1 MMKKQ
6 SILTVII
13 VIAVIAL
20 IGIAGYVV
28 YEEITN
34 RNKAKTE
41 PTQQVEEK
49 QEEDKTTEEP
59 VEEETQ
65 PEEEYVGEEEKE
77 AQEEENTE
85 ISKDE
90 KAIELAK
97 QTYGEDDSVTFS
109 IEEKKDNIYYIAV
122 KSNATVIS
130 WYEVDT
136 DNWTISEFY

>member
-20 IGIAGYVV
+20 IGIIGYVV

-34 RNKAKTE
+34 RNKAETE
-41 PTQQVEEK
+41 PTPQVEEK

-90 KAIELAK
+90 RAIELAK
-97 QTYGEDDSVTFS
+97 QTYGEDDTVTFS

>member
-6 SILTVII
+6 NILTVII

-20 IGIAGYVV
+20 IGIIGYVA

-34 RNKAKTE
+34 RNKVETE
-41 PTQQVEEK
+41 PTPQVEEK

-59 VEEETQ
+59 IEEKE

-77 AQEEENTE
+77 TQKEENTQ

-90 KAIELAK
+90 KAIQLAK
-97 QTYGEDDSVTFS
+97 QTYGEDDTVTFS

-130 WYEVDT
+130 WYEVNT
-136 DNWTISEFY
+136 DDWTISEFY

>member
-59 VEEETQ
+59 AEEETQ

-97 QTYGEDDSVTFS
+97 QTYGEDDTVTFS

>member
-20 IGIAGYVV
+20 IGIIGYVA

-34 RNKAKTE
+34 RNKAETE
-41 PTQQVEEK
+41 STPQVEEK
-49 QEEDKTTEEP
+49 QEEVQQTEEP
-59 VEEETQ
+59 IEEEKE

-97 QTYGEDDSVTFS
+97 QTYGEDDTVTFS

>member
-1 MMKKQ
+1 MRKQ
-6 SILTVII
+6 NILTAII
-13 VIAVIAL
+13 IIAVIAL
-20 IGIAGYVV
+20 IGIIGYIA

-34 RNKAKTE
+34 RNKAKNE
-41 PTQQVEEK
+41 PVQQVEEK
-49 QEEDKTTEEP
+49 QEEKEEIEEP
-59 VEEETQ
+59 VEEQE

-77 AQEEENTE
+77 TQKEENTE

-97 QTYGEDDSVTFS
+97 QTYGEEEGVTFS

-130 WYEVDT
+130 WYEVNTDT
-136 DNWTISEFY
+136 WEISEFY

>member
-1 MMKKQ
+1 MRKKQ
-6 SILTVII
+6 GILTAII
-13 VIAVIAL
+13 VIIIIAL
-20 IGIAGYVV
+20 IGIVGYVV
-28 YEEITN
+28 YEEIIN
-34 RNKAKTE
+34 RNK
-41 PTQQVEEK
+41 TQEEETPQIEEK
-49 QEEDKTTEEP
+49 QEQNDVTKEPEPEEK
-59 VEEETQ
+59 E

-77 AQEEENTE
+77 TQKEENTE

-136 DNWTISEFY
+136 DEWTISEFY